1 MNMFA
6 TVCAAKGAQGVR
18 FACCSLGRFACAC
31 TAGGSTLCEGTA
43 ALKQASACVQG
54 GAEKRTSGGKLND
67 VALVLMFSKHGT
79 VRFTS

>member
-31 TAGGSTLCEGTA
+31 TAGGSTLCAGTA
-43 ALKQASACVQG
+43 AIKQASSG
-54 GAEKRTSGGKLND
+54 GRGKRTSGGKLN
-67 VALVLMFSKHGT
+67 VVVLVLLFSKHGT
-79 VRFTS
+79 VRFTL